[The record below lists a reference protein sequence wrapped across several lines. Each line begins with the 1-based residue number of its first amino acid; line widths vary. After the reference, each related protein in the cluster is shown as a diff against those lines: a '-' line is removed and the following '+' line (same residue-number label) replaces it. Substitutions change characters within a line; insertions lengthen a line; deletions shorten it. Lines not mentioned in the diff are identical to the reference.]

1 MEEKSLRITGA
12 DRTFLNK
19 LNLEANM
26 ELNKIKELTYAWET
40 LTWKVIDFQ
49 DIDRSKLQKLFQDT
63 YELLDEY
70 SLKELVP
77 KEISGLLLEMHD
89 FAWWV
94 SDLDQTPLYSLYQE
108 IVTIVNKLN
117 KYFLTRDVNTDE
129 MEKIINDIIK

>member
-1 MEEKSLRITGA
+1 
-12 DRTFLNK
+12 
-19 LNLEANM
+19 M
-26 ELNKIKELTYAWET
+26 ELNKIKELTYNWET

-49 DIDRSKLQKLFQDT
+49 DIDHSKLQKMFQET

-70 SLKELVP
+70 SIKELVP
-77 KEISGLLLEMHD
+77 KEISGLLLEMRD

-129 MEKIINDIIK
+129 MEHLINKLK

>member
-1 MEEKSLRITGA
+1 
-12 DRTFLNK
+12 
-19 LNLEANM
+19 M

-129 MEKIINDIIK
+129 MEKKINDIIK

>member
-1 MEEKSLRITGA
+1 MQVSTVLSINVKN
-12 DRTFLNK
+12 FLNE
-19 LNLEANM
+19 LEINM
-26 ELNKIKELTYAWET
+26 ELNKIKELTYNWET

-49 DIDRSKLQKLFQDT
+49 DIDHSKLQKMFQET

-70 SLKELVP
+70 SIKELVP
-77 KEISGLLLEMHD
+77 KEISGLLLEMRD

-129 MEKIINDIIK
+129 MEHLINKLK